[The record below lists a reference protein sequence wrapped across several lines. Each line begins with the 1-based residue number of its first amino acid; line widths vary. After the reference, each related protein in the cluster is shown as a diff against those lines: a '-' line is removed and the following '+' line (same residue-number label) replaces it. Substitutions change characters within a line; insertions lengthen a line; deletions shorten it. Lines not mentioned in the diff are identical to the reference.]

1 MSKHKKEKELE
12 RDCIITLRL
21 TKQELENADRMAV
34 ETGLTRSELIRKLL
48 ADDPIQVRYEIVAD
62 SEKLTR
68 LVHEFGKIGINLNQI
83 ARHYNSGGNR
93 SRIMEDE
100 IHEAIEQIFEMRKEV
115 LALGGEFGGSTKTHR
130 KQKR

>member
-1 MSKHKKEKELE
+1 MSKLKKEKELE

-21 TKQELENADRMAV
+21 TKQELENADRMAAQ
-34 ETGLTRSELIRKLL
+34 TGLSRSELIRKLL

-93 SRIMEDE
+93 SRIMEDA
-100 IHEAIEQIFEMRKEV
+100 IHEAIDQIFEMRKEV